1 MAALR
6 RDLPW
11 VNVEKDYVFETPT
24 GKRHLIDLFGPRSQL
39 IVQHFMLTPGSDHIC
54 PGCALGADHVDAAR
68 QHFEQADLSYVAIS
82 RATLPEIEAVKKR
95 MGWRFDWVSSHG
107 TSFNY
112 DFGVS
117 FTPEQVASG
126 NAGYNYGTSPYA
138 LEDLH
143 GMSVFARNEAG
154 DVFHTYSTYAR
165 GSETIVGAFNYLDMV
180 PKGRNESG
188 TMSRVLLRGG
198 VAPALPLCSCVSKE
212 KSNEASRPRDHLV
225 PLVRF
230 RGRGGRKLLHVG
242 LQGREDGQDRLLW
255 RGRTR
260 NP

>member
-1 MAALR
+1 MEPHKIVSRDEWTVARKALLAEEKALTRERDRVAALR

-11 VNVEKDYVFETPT
+11 VKVEKDYVFETPA
-24 GKRHLIDLFGPRSQL
+24 GKRKLIELFGPRSQL
-39 IVQHFMLTPGSDHIC
+39 VVQHFMLTPGSDRIC
-54 PGCALGADHVDAAR
+54 PGCSLGADHVDAAR
-68 QHFEQADLSYVAIS
+68 QHFEQADLSFVAIS
-82 RATLPEIEAVKKR
+82 RATLLEIEAVKER

-117 FTPEQVASG
+117 FTPEQVANG

-143 GMSVFARNEAG
+143 GMSVFARNGAG

-180 PKGRNESG
+180 PKGRNENG
-188 TMSRVLLRGG
+188 VMSWVKLHDEYENAGG
-198 VAPALPLCSCVSKE
+198 AGACCAAE
-212 KSNEASRPRDHLV
+212 
-225 PLVRF
+225 
-230 RGRGGRKLLHVG
+230 
-242 LQGREDGQDRLLW
+242 
-255 RGRTR
+255 
-260 NP
+260 

>member
-1 MAALR
+1 MTNPVENMQMAQHRVVSRDEWLSARKALLVEEKALTRERDRVAALR

-11 VNVEKDYVFETPT
+11 VKVEKDYVFETT
-24 GKRHLIDLFGPRSQL
+24 GGKRRLIDLFGSRSQL
-39 IVQHFMLTPGSDHIC
+39 VVQHFMLTPGSDHIC
-54 PGCALGADHVDAAR
+54 NGCALGADHVDAAR
-68 QHFEQADLSYVAIS
+68 QHFEQADLSFVAVS
-82 RATLPEIEAVKKR
+82 RATLPEIEAAKKR

-126 NAGYNYGTSPYA
+126 NADYNYGTSPYA

-143 GMSVFARNEAG
+143 GMSVFVRNGAG

-180 PKGRNESG
+180 PKGRNENG
-188 TMSRVLLRGG
+188 IMSWVKLHDEYENAGHAG
-198 VAPALPLCSCVSKE
+198 SCCAAE
-212 KSNEASRPRDHLV
+212 
-225 PLVRF
+225 
-230 RGRGGRKLLHVG
+230 
-242 LQGREDGQDRLLW
+242 
-255 RGRTR
+255 
-260 NP
+260 

>member
-1 MAALR
+1 MEPQKIVLRDEWLAARKALLAEEKALTRARDRVAALR

-11 VNVEKDYVFETPT
+11 VKVEMDYVFETPA
-24 GKRHLIDLFGPRSQL
+24 GKRRLIDLFGPRSQL
-39 IVQHFMLTPGSDHIC
+39 VVQHFMLTPGSDHIC
-54 PGCALGADHVDAAR
+54 PGCSLGADHVDAAR
-68 QHFEQADLSYVAIS
+68 QHFEQADLSFVAIS
-82 RATLPEIEAVKKR
+82 RATLPEIESAKKR

-126 NAGYNYGTSPYA
+126 NAGYNYGTSPFA

-143 GMSVFARNEAG
+143 GMSVFARNDAG

-188 TMSRVLLRGG
+188 TMSWVKLHD
-198 VAPALPLCSCVSKE
+198 E
-212 KSNEASRPRDHLV
+212 YENASSS
-225 PLVRF
+225 
-230 RGRGGRKLLHVG
+230 GACCAA
-242 LQGREDGQDRLLW
+242 E
-255 RGRTR
+255 
-260 NP
+260 